1 MFLDKIEFLLVKF
14 LNFGNIQ
21 LKRKVFHFFWVWK
34 WSKVL
39 YVSTRTVK
47 RTKEIDIRAFTGN
60 PVGVFCCFS
69 CYEYV
74 GKMQSRINCHV
85 FEIQLCIFLIN
96 FNCGFWR
103 KWNKIKNCLC
113 FLLVL
118 MSMYVSRKSFIH
130 YCKTF

>member
-1 MFLDKIEFLLVKF
+1 MIKSFICIHKNCNYWCSIRVKQIFPTRYYIKLSSGIFYLVIA
-14 LNFGNIQ
+14 G
-21 LKRKVFHFFWVWK
+21 
-34 WSKVL
+34 
-39 YVSTRTVK
+39 K
-47 RTKEIDIRAFTGN
+47 RTKEIDIRAFTEN

-103 KWNKIKNCLC
+103 KWNKIKNCLR

-130 YCKTF
+130 YCKNF